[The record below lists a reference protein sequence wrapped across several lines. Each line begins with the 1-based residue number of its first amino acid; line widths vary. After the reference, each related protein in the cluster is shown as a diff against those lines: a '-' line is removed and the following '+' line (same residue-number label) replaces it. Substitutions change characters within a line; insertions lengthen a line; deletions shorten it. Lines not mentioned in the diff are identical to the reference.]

1 MNEDFD
7 NLVFY
12 AMCESLYLQKD
23 KTNYVS
29 FSGMCQNMHDSIMN
43 NLPMSTDLYKVVSN
57 MMRDVMLLYG
67 FDPDEMA
74 EYVSMFIVG
83 EKWEE
88 YKEFVIILKQ
98 DTRNSFQ

>member
-23 KTNYVS
+23 KTNYTS
-29 FSGMCQNMHDSIMN
+29 FNGMCQNMHDSIMN
-43 NLPMSTDLYKVVSN
+43 NLPMSSDLYKVVSN
-57 MMRDVMLLYG
+57 MMSDIIILYG
-67 FDPDEMA
+67 FDSDEMA
-74 EYVSMFIVG
+74 DYVSMFIVG
-83 EKWEE
+83 EKWEI

-98 DTRNSFQ
+98 HTRNSFQ